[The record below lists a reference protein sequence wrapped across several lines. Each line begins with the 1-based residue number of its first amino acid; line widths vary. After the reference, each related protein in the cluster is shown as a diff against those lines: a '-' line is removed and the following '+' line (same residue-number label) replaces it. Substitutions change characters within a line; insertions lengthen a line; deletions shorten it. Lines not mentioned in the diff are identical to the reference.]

1 VHQIVP
7 SQLEPRRNTRIFA
20 LALIIIIV
28 IVIVIIVVVVMMIT
42 IFFGWRASSTSLRAL
57 PSSSSR
63 SGSTISTISS
73 TISSSIL
80 ATTVVVAIVLAT
92 TIVAV
97 VTAISAVAVVVAA
110 SVGVLNDRVDKL
122 RSACKLSP
130 GIVGCHDA
138 LQHLLRQ
145 FLAHGAGD
153 KLQKLNELVGKLGH

>member
-7 SQLEPRRNTRIFA
+7 SQLEPRRNTRVLA

-28 IVIVIIVVVVMMIT
+28 IVIVIVVVVVMTIT
-42 IFFGWRASSTSLRAL
+42 IFFGWHASSTSLRAL
-57 PSSSSR
+57 PGSSSR

-80 ATTVVVAIVLAT
+80 ATTVVAIVLAT

-97 VTAISAVAVVVAA
+97 VTTISAVAVVVAA

-130 GIVGCHDA
+130 GIVGGHDA